1 LALWFK
7 LSEQSGNGGDSL
19 PEILAE
25 VPHVRKVL
33 ATKHCC
39 NFLRNPPD
47 TSCAFFEPIA
57 GWDSGQIFSTVGN
70 ARTIPK
76 CVGFKSWINFPEPRA
91 VVESWPPAFSSKVR
105 VPSDINSRFHSL
117 DRNKLIVHFL
127 ERRVSTQ
134 FCSLLRL
141 DRSVLLKLVDELATT
156 TIMCP
161 HAEAP
166 LVAADKV
173 SVEVSDAE
181 VATAFPLRFPAFAF
195 TKARH
200 MQRHGENFPGASFQ
214 RANRFRQTHV
224 SSSTAFP
231 KASFYLL
238 TARSASY
245 RTKAS
250 ALCGVLR

>member
-1 LALWFK
+1 MLTALD
-7 LSEQSGNGGDSL
+7 LDD
-19 PEILAE
+19 A
-25 VPHVRKVL
+25 VR
-33 ATKHCC
+33 
-39 NFLRNPPD
+39 
-47 TSCAFFEPIA
+47 
-57 GWDSGQIFSTVGN
+57 
-70 ARTIPK
+70 
-76 CVGFKSWINFPEPRA
+76 
-91 VVESWPPAFSSKVR
+91 
-105 VPSDINSRFHSL
+105 
-117 DRNKLIVHFL
+117 
-127 ERRVSTQ
+127 
-134 FCSLLRL
+134 
-141 DRSVLLKLVDELATT
+141 
-156 TIMCP
+156 IMCP
-161 HAEAP
+161 DAEPP
-166 LVAADKV
+166 LVAADEV
-173 SVEVSDAE
+173 GVEVSDAE